1 MHCLYHLLSF
11 SMNLTLSSFLPP
23 LNWSVFRRKRKLYI
37 YWVPLA
43 LQIFLYGGYSK
54 EVSSDKS
61 SSEKGIVHSDMW
73 SLDPT
78 TWEWNKVHNLNAF
91 LVFRW
96 TYRSVI
102 EWKVKHDFFMAT
114 DTITKEPLSLHHLSI
129 TNRRWSSKC
138 SNKIF
143 FFLFFLFL
151 VLSLTKSSY
160 I

>member
-37 YWVPLA
+37 YRVPLA

-73 SLDPT
+73 SLGPT
-78 TWEWNKVHNLNAF
+78 TWEWNKVHNLHAF

-102 EWKVKHDFFMAT
+102 EWKGKHDFFYGNGHNYKGTTFTSPSVYKKQRM
-114 DTITKEPLSLHHLSI
+114 
-129 TNRRWSSKC
+129 
-138 SNKIF
+138 IF
-143 FFLFFLFL
+143 QMF
-151 VLSLTKSSY
+151 
-160 I
+160 